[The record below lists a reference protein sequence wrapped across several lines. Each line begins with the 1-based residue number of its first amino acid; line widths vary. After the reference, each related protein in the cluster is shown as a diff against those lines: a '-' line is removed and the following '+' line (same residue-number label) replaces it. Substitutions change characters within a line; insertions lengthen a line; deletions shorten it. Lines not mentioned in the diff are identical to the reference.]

1 MIEIKENQELKLNNL
16 LSYRGKILQSELESI
31 GRDMELKINEK
42 GAKRI
47 AYPIMATYGIDGA
60 FVDMEILIPVSNE
73 IESIGEYKFK
83 KELKIVNAVM
93 MSYKGNSVGLQ
104 DACNELNKY
113 IETNKL
119 QPITVGYNVT
129 QSVDIHNIEN
139 TVSNIYVGINPN
151 IL

>member
-16 LSYRGKILQSELESI
+16 LSYRCKILQSELESL
-31 GRDMELKINEK
+31 GRDMELKINER
-42 GAKRI
+42 GAKRT
-47 AYPIMATYGIDGA
+47 AYPIMATYGIDGE
-60 FVDMEILIPVSNE
+60 FIDMEILIPVSNE

-139 TVSNIYVGINPN
+139 TVSNMYVGINPN

>member
-1 MIEIKENQELKLNNL
+1 
-16 LSYRGKILQSELESI
+16 
-31 GRDMELKINEK
+31 MELKINER
-42 GAKRI
+42 GAKRT
-47 AYPIMATYGIDGA
+47 AYPIMATYGIDGE
-60 FVDMEILIPVSNE
+60 FIDMEILIPVSNE

-139 TVSNIYVGINPN
+139 TVSNIYVGINSN

>member
-31 GRDMELKINEK
+31 GRDMELKINGR
-42 GAKRI
+42 GAKRT
-47 AYPIMATYGIDGA
+47 AYPIMATYGIDGE
-60 FVDMEILIPVSNE
+60 FIDMEILIPVSNE

-93 MSYKGNSVGLQ
+93 MSYKGNPAGLQ

-139 TVSNIYVGINPN
+139 TVSNMYVGINPN